1 MPAETSASM
10 RRPPAALDP
19 SLPSRRG
26 TGLASLDP
34 AIEASGSVKRPA
46 PEVSSTRQRPADVG
60 AEAEAKTGPRT
71 KTPPLPL
78 LAAGV
83 VGVVVVAGL
92 IFGGGGGGN
101 AGSHAYSVAD
111 ERRLTDLWL
120 THGALAWG
128 GVRPTDGVTRAVE
141 GVGATLLEPMAKPLR
156 GRAPRFVVLNDDGSA
171 QVLALPDGS
180 VAITAAALRRL
191 GSEAQLAALLAHTMA
206 HTANGDVAT
215 MLDKRTDLGGA
226 ARAALDGPPPDA
238 KAIAAV
244 VELVAAAA
252 TSPASVATEAKADE
266 VALDALQAAGWS
278 TSALHDAIR
287 NLGLRGGT
295 RRAPWLT
302 QHQDDPGRMTRLGA
316 LKASGRTGDKDYST
330 RVLDVVGRLASS
342 APSGER
348 SPRGKPATPATTPAT
363 PATPAP

>member
-171 QVLALPDGS
+171 QVLALTDGS

-226 ARAALDGPPPDA
+226 ARAALDGPPPTPKPSPPSSNSSPPPPRA
-238 KAIAAV
+238 PPVWPPKPRPTRSPSTPCRPRAGRRRPSTTPS
-244 VELVAAAA
+244 A
-252 TSPASVATEAKADE
+252 TSGFGAAPAGPPGSP
-266 VALDALQAAGWS
+266 
-278 TSALHDAIR
+278 
-287 NLGLRGGT
+287 NT
-295 RRAPWLT
+295 R
-302 QHQDDPGRMTRLGA
+302 
-316 LKASGRTGDKDYST
+316 
-330 RVLDVVGRLASS
+330 
-342 APSGER
+342 
-348 SPRGKPATPATTPAT
+348 TTPVA
-363 PATPAP
+363 